1 LSTAGIKLTRINKQ
15 LSLIPPHKLDEV
27 ENYIS
32 FILAGKKIK
41 TKGVV
46 KLTGIWE
53 GKGFEKLN
61 LQKELKSLRNDLS
74 RNILKRAI

>member
-1 LSTAGIKLTRINKQ
+1 MANTGIKLTKINKQ

-27 ENYIS
+27 EDFIS
-32 FILAGKKIK
+32 FILARKKIK

-61 LQKELKSLRNDLS
+61 LKKEIESLQNDLS
-74 RNILKRAI
+74 RTILKRAV